1 MVLLKHNYSRIY
13 SVEFSPHFILKVSMR
28 YQPYSTICGLLILG
42 LFLFS
47 YQLEIAERSLL
58 RTEISIES
66 YSINNSIWVCMI
78 TIFTVGYGDFL
89 PFTDLGR
96 LSMALGLVYG
106 VALTSLFT
114 AILYSDL

>member
-1 MVLLKHNYSRIY
+1 
-13 SVEFSPHFILKVSMR
+13 
-28 YQPYSTICGLLILG
+28 
-42 LFLFS
+42 
-47 YQLEIAERSLL
+47 
-58 RTEISIES
+58 
-66 YSINNSIWVCMI
+66 MI

-96 LSMALGLVYG
+96 LSMTLGLVYG